1 MARYFPERS
10 AVVFLSLAGLFGL
23 FPSSLEAGPIID
35 GGFEQPVVGPGGFR
49 SGFQLFG
56 VGSTFGSAWTVAGSP
71 SGNVAIVPSAQ
82 TDTGGITFVPEEGSQ
97 SLDLT
102 GNTDNGAAIGVLQ
115 SFATISGA
123 RYTLSFYL
131 GDINNSAYP
140 ARGNAS
146 ALVELNGSLFQT
158 ATNSNSSGL
167 TPELAAVQ
175 LSHLHGPPR
184 ATTSVEF
191 VNNALPGVGYNG
203 LDNVVVTAADTSAPE
218 PAPSLLLLTGV
229 ALLLLVRKRLQPS

>member
-1 MARYFPERS
+1 MARYFRSRS
-10 AVVFLSLAGLFGL
+10 AAGFLSLVGLFGL
-23 FPSSLEAGPIID
+23 FASSLEAGIID

-82 TDTGGITFVPEEGSQ
+82 TDTGGITFVPQEGSQ

-123 RYTLSFYL
+123 QYTLSFYL

-167 TPELAAVQ
+167 TPNWQQFSYTFTAT
-175 LSHLHGPPR
+175 G

-203 LDNVVVTAADTSAPE
+203 LDNVVVNAADTSAPE

>member
-23 FPSSLEAGPIID
+23 FASSLEAGPIID

-140 ARGNAS
+140 AKGNAS

-167 TPELAAVQ
+167 TPNWQQFNYTFTAT
-175 LSHLHGPPR
+175 G
-184 ATTSVEF
+184 ATTSLEF
-191 VNNALPGVGYNG
+191 VNNALSGVGYNG